1 MSATLK
7 LRSLDDAVRL
17 CEQLR
22 ERGRT
27 VVLCNGVFD
36 LMHVGHLRYLEGARA
51 LADLV
56 VVAVNS
62 DASVRQ
68 NRGPGRPI
76 VPEQERAE
84 LVAGLWCVDLV
95 TLFDEPDVRGL
106 LRALRPSVHAKG
118 SDYTPDTVPERD
130 VAAEIGARVVIT
142 GDPKLHAAT
151 DLIARVRRATD
162 PAR

>member
-7 LRSLDDAVRL
+7 LRSVDEVARL
-17 CEQLR
+17 CEQAR

-36 LMHVGHLRYLEGARA
+36 LLHVGHLRYLEGARR

-56 VVAVNS
+56 VVAINS
-62 DASVRQ
+62 DASVRE

-76 VPEQERAE
+76 VPEAERAE
-84 LVAGLWCVDLV
+84 LVAGLWCVDVV
-95 TLFDEPDVRGL
+95 TVFDDPDVRGL
-106 LRALRPSVHAKG
+106 LRTLRPNVHAKG

-130 VAAEIGARVVIT
+130 VAAELGARVVIT

-151 DLIARVRRATD
+151 DLIARVRALAG
-162 PAR
+162 PAS